1 MKSSDNRG
9 SAVLALAFGAASIL
23 LFAFMCTVSS
33 TNSALWRWL
42 ALHEHIFHLASII
55 FGCLA
60 VIFYRSGKDSTKAHL
75 AKGGLICGIVG
86 MALTALIYL
95 AVLFIKL
102 FMSFPDLTTYL
113 G

>member
-1 MKSSDNRG
+1 MKTTENRA
-9 SAVLALAFGAASIL
+9 SAVLALVFGTASIL

-33 TNSALWRWL
+33 TNGALWRRL
-42 ALHEHIFHLASII
+42 ALHEHIFHLASLI

-60 VIFYRSGKDSTKAHL
+60 VIFYRSCKDSAKVHL

-86 MALTALIYL
+86 MALTSLIYL
-95 AVLFIKL
+95 GVLL
-102 FMSFPDLTTYL
+102 FMSFLELKTYL

>member
-1 MKSSDNRG
+1 MKAPDNRG
-9 SAVLALAFGAASIL
+9 RAILALVFGTASVL
-23 LFAFMCTVSS
+23 LFAFMCAVSS
-33 TNSALWRWL
+33 TNSTLWRWL

-60 VIFYRSGKDSTKAHL
+60 VIFYRSGKDSTKAYL

-86 MALTALIYL
+86 MALTSLIYL
-95 AVLFIKL
+95 GVLL
-102 FMSFPDLTTYL
+102 FTSFLDLKTYL